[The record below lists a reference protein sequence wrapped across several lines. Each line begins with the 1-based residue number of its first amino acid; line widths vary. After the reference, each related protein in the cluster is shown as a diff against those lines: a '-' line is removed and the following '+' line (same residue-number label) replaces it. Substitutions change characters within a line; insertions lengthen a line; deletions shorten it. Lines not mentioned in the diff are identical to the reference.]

1 MVFTYL
7 THGIALRLP
16 FLCEELG
23 APAPDLPPDLC
34 VAAAEVPRQ
43 LVGAELRE
51 PLYDTSSEA
60 FLYRGGMRSARF
72 LATRGESIVFQK
84 NARCEEALFLHHLL
98 HPVTVAALW
107 QRGLFVLH
115 ASSVVSP
122 KGAILVT
129 GESGAGKSTT
139 VARLMAEGW
148 PLHTDDVSAL
158 CPNHHGI
165 LQVQAG
171 ARHVHLHEASA
182 AQLGIGT
189 QGLARHDWH
198 RMKMAIPASVST
210 ERHACT
216 IAMIVYLFHAD
227 TLSVEAVRGRD
238 KLPLLLRSVYGPVLR
253 EMAVMRY
260 DLLSRALSEIEMIA
274 IGRPAGQWTAEEIV
288 RAICRG

>member
-1 MVFTYL
+1 MAFSYL
-7 THGIALRLP
+7 THGTALRLP

-23 APAPDLPPDLC
+23 APGPDLPADLC
-34 VAAAEVPRQ
+34 VTAAEVPRQ
-43 LVGAELRE
+43 LVDAELRA
-51 PLYDTSSEA
+51 PLYDTSLEA

-72 LATRGESIVFQK
+72 LATRGESIVFQE
-84 NARCEEALFLHHLL
+84 NARCEQALFLHHLL
-98 HPVTVAALW
+98 HPVMVAALW

-158 CPNHHGI
+158 CPNQDGI

-171 ARHVHLHEASA
+171 ARHVHLHEGSA

-189 QGLARHDWH
+189 QGLVRHDWH
-198 RMKMAIPASVST
+198 RMKMAIPASVSI

-216 IAMIVYLFHAD
+216 IANIVYLFHAD
-227 TLSVEAVRGRD
+227 ALSVETVRGRD

-253 EMAVMRY
+253 QMAVMRY
-260 DLLSRALSEIEMIA
+260 DLLSRALSEIEMLA
-274 IGRPAGQWTAEEIV
+274 IGRPAGRWTAEEIV
-288 RAICRG
+288 RAICHG

>member
-1 MVFTYL
+1 MAFSYL
-7 THGIALRLP
+7 THGTSLRLP

-23 APAPDLPPDLC
+23 APGPVLPPDLR
-34 VAAAEVPRQ
+34 VTAAEVPRR
-43 LVGAELRE
+43 LADAELRE
-51 PLYDTSSEA
+51 PLYDASLEA

-72 LATRGESIVFQK
+72 LAACGESIVFEK

-98 HPVTVAALW
+98 HPVMVAALW

-139 VARLMAEGW
+139 VARLMADGW

-158 CPNHHGI
+158 RANQDGI
-165 LQVQAG
+165 LQVQSG
-171 ARHVHLHEASA
+171 ARHVHLHEGAA

-198 RMKMAIPASVST
+198 RMKMAIPASVSI
-210 ERHACT
+210 ERHACA
-216 IAMIVYLFHAD
+216 IAAIVYLFRAD
-227 TLSVEAVRGRD
+227 ALSVETVRGRD

-253 EMAVMRY
+253 QVSVMRY

-274 IGRPAGQWTAEEIV
+274 IGRPADRWTAEEIV
-288 RAICRG
+288 RAIRRG